1 MSYLYVLII
10 ISVAVFTLFT
20 VFTQIRLN
28 RHTDA
33 QVRFLIAAQP
43 YNFSPLK
50 DMAKRTL
57 KYFLPAA
64 ALLFVLTAGAAVVY
78 GVKDN
83 ALPDLILTAWVFAG
97 SLAAYVLN
105 TALIFLCAVFYVRY
119 KIRYTPVL

>member
-1 MSYLYVLII
+1 MSTV
-10 ISVAVFTLFT
+10 VFALFT

-28 RHTDA
+28 QHSDT
-33 QVRFLIAAQP
+33 QVKFLIAAKP

-57 KYFLPAA
+57 KYFLLSA
-64 ALLFVLTAGAAVVY
+64 ALLFILIGGTAAVY

-83 ALPDLILTAWVFAG
+83 ALPDLILTAYVFAG
-97 SLAAYVLN
+97 SLAAYALN

-119 KIRYTPVL
+119 KIRYTPVF